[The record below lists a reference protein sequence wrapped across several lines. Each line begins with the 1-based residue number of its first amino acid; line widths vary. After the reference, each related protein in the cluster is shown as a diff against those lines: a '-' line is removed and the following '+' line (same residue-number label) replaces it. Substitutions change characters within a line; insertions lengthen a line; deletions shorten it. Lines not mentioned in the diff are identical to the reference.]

1 MPMRT
6 RPRFRPSSAC
16 REPEPVMGSFRLAAG
31 LAALA
36 AITLLLLIAQL
47 HFDSPEL
54 LLGLTQRT

>member
-1 MPMRT
+1 
-6 RPRFRPSSAC
+6 
-16 REPEPVMGSFRLAAG
+16 MGSFRLAAG

-54 LLGLTQRT
+54 LLGLPQRT